1 MADDK
6 PDDAS
11 PASVN
16 NPLDDLASEDTSEG
30 DVISTPSTKQLITPD
45 GGAAGASAPKIKMA
59 KVTIIDPRGLRI
71 QIQVDCV
78 ALTSRHLYVVE
89 RIQLSRCLCN

>member
-16 NPLDDLASEDTSEG
+16 NPLDDLATEDASEG
-30 DVISTPSTKQLITPD
+30 DVISTPPTKQLIAPD
-45 GGAAGASAPKIKMA
+45 GGTAGAAAPKIKMA

-71 QIQVDCV
+71 QK
-78 ALTSRHLYVVE
+78 
-89 RIQLSRCLCN
+89 